1 MDHPGNKPSKHW
13 ITALGLRSYRF
24 VFNYIPALDQNPF
37 LDDED
42 VRRYPTGWSAE
53 TGKASVNDHEIAL
66 GHDHFVLVFQ
76 LVRQTLNES
85 EESVAFWSDVGT
97 VLDVIR

>member
-1 MDHPGNKPSKHW
+1 MYLPGECAAEHRIP
-13 ITALGLRSYRF
+13 ALGLRMCGF
-24 VFNYIPALDQNPF
+24 VLNDIPVLDQNPF

>member
-1 MDHPGNKPSKHW
+1 MDYPGNRPPKHW
-13 ITALGLRSYRF
+13 ITALGLRTCCF
-24 VFNYIPALDQNPF
+24 VFNDIPVLDQNPF

-66 GHDHFVLVFQ
+66 GHDDVVLVLQ
-76 LVRQTLNES
+76 LVRKDS
-85 EESVAFWSDVGT
+85 
-97 VLDVIR
+97 